1 MASSSAEPYGPL
13 DLVFKGCY
21 LMLFVVTTCRL
32 RRTKAYIKGE
42 PSAGGSLWRA
52 LDANRR
58 GGGRTD
64 RDDWFRVLDDITG
77 VKPPGFRAVR
87 VGGFGVGTDG
97 SDPPAATKA
106 SVNAAAASR

>member
-1 MASSSAEPYGPL
+1 
-13 DLVFKGCY
+13 
-21 LMLFVVTTCRL
+21 MLFGVTTCRL
-32 RRTKAYIKGE
+32 RRAEAYIKRGTIWE
-42 PSAGGSLWRA
+42 EVSGVPST
-52 LDANRR
+52 NRR

-64 RDDWFRVLDDITG
+64 RDDSFRVLDDITG